1 MEDRL
6 LVSLLQVP
14 GLHYDG
20 MHDMLKVRVRGTLPQ
35 DREKML
41 KKFDEAISYWQ
52 TQPPVY
58 AVLGEEHTFSSNE
71 ISTDQSA

>member
-41 KKFDEAISYWQ
+41 KKI
-52 TQPPVY
+52 
-58 AVLGEEHTFSSNE
+58 
-71 ISTDQSA
+71 

>member
-1 MEDRL
+1 
-6 LVSLLQVP
+6 
-14 GLHYDG
+14 
-20 MHDMLKVRVRGTLPQ
+20 MLKVRVRGTLPQ

-41 KKFDEAISYWQ
+41 KKFDEAISHWQ

-71 ISTDQSA
+71 IYTDQSA